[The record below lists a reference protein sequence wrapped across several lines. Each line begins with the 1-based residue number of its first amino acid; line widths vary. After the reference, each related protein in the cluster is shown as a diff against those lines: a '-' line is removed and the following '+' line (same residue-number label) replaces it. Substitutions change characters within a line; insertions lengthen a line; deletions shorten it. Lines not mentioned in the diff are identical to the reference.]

1 MLDDFEY
8 YYTQSQG
15 KRGKIKRL
23 YQKNRRGA
31 PLLLEGVGDGAARC
45 CEGGLG

>member
-15 KRGKIKRL
+15 KRRKIKRL

-31 PLLLEGVGDGAARC
+31 PLLLEGVGDAARC